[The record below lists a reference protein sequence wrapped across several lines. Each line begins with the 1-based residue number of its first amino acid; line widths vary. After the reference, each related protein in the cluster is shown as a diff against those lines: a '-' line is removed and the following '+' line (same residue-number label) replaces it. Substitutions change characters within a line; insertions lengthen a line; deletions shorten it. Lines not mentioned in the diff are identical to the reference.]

1 MTYKIE
7 RVVTQQPHLQYV
19 TTEVTYNAIEQD
31 TILDPLDVDT
41 WVKLYRGFKYDYI
54 TCVRS
59 TAPEVTIANQQA
71 IADLLV
77 LIQGIT
83 EEGSGIVVVQDEGVP
98 VAAASNLNF
107 VGDGVI
113 AEIDPGDITG
123 QTVMVTINGG
133 QTFHGIAFPDLP
145 IPEFSTEIGNDAYK
159 YVVDDIDFMIS
170 DVDITIPAGDE
181 GGENPDP
188 IYPVEVIF
196 SQFPTMPEGFTVRV
210 TIEAFSGISA
220 GVYFYN
226 GSAFIG
232 ANDESYFP
240 RDTRTTWIFQVRDS
254 NLVLVSATTSAL
266 PGDPEFVI
274 TNPFVRY
281 DNIQPI
287 NPTYQYNARTTID
300 AASNAYVAQ
309 VEAESMSRYPTVV
322 RNNVFDT
329 ITTNDMYSGRGTAIL
344 QMDRAAPNTVTVSP
358 IDFDDVG
365 GFILYLTIVRAGN
378 GVTTVDINSI
388 GSPFHGAPPGG
399 TYTLATK
406 GDAITLMA
414 TRFWTG
420 AEFIQYWQCIGRY
433 QQAGSGGGGTE
444 IQSIV
449 VACSDETTAL
459 TTGVGKVTFRM
470 PYAFT
475 VSAVR
480 ASLTT
485 AQASGTI
492 FTVDINESGTTILST
507 KLTIDNTE
515 KTSTT
520 AATPPVISDTALAD
534 DAEITIDID
543 QIGDGTAKGLKIT
556 LIGTRA

>member
-145 IPEFSTEIGNDAYK
+145 TLEASVELGLDAYK
-159 YVVDDIDFMIS
+159 YIVDDIDFMIS
-170 DVDITIPAGDE
+170 DVDITIPAG
-181 GGENPDP
+181 GGENPDLVD
-188 IYPVEVIF
+188 PVEVIF
-196 SQFPTMPEGFTVRV
+196 SQFSTMPEGFTVRV
-210 TIEAFSGISA
+210 TIYAFSGISA

-232 ANDESYFP
+232 ANDESYYTT
-240 RDTRTTWIFQVRDS
+240 DGKTTWIFQVRDS

-281 DNIQPI
+281 DSIQPI
-287 NPTYQYNARTTID
+287 APTYQDNARTTID

-309 VEAESMSRYPTVV
+309 VEAESMSRYPAVV
-322 RNNVFDT
+322 RNNVLDT
-329 ITTNDMYSGRGTAIL
+329 ITTNGMYSNRGTAIL

-365 GFILYLTIVRAGN
+365 GLILYLTIVRAGN

-433 QQAGSGGGGTE
+433 QQAGSGGGGSSSLIVKTE
-444 IQSIV
+444 TGTSYTLIT
-449 VACSDETTAL
+449 ADTTSDTYLRMTSTDPNEVTIPIEQTIPITIRQA
-459 TTGVGKVTFRM
+459 GVGQT
-470 PYAFT
+470 
-475 VSAVR
+475 
-480 ASLTT
+480 
-485 AQASGTI
+485 
-492 FTVDINESGTTILST
+492 
-507 KLTIDNTE
+507 
-515 KTSTT
+515 
-520 AATPPVISDTALAD
+520 
-534 DAEITIDID
+534 
-543 QIGDGTAKGLKIT
+543 T
-556 LIGTRA
+556 LIEGAGVALVGNVVFASQNDTKTVIPIGGGFFDVIG